1 MSINSIGQLGSYGGG
16 FGSYGGIS
24 EETRRKL
31 IALGIDPRTVTSEA
45 QAQILIKNAIQMR
58 KSAQVP
64 LPMDVCHGEQELISK
79 AKNLA
84 SNMGIIVSGNTPLE
98 QILTVI
104 SDKIEKGGHDEFK
117 PEFGA
122 LKEAFE
128 AVKKNENTM
137 FASMNYNAS
146 INKMMLGL

>member
-1 MSINSIGQLGSYGGG
+1 
-16 FGSYGGIS
+16 
-24 EETRRKL
+24 
-31 IALGIDPRTVTSEA
+31 
-45 QAQILIKNAIQMR
+45 MR
-58 KSAQVP
+58 KSAKVP

-122 LKEAFE
+122 LKEAYE
-128 AVKKNENTM
+128 TVKKNENAM